1 MVVLK
6 KIILSILISQSF
18 VIADD
23 CSYYM
28 ERVKYFSD
36 REDVM
41 IQRQDW
47 CGVADALEM
56 MLNSAGSASNVCN
69 GKGKDTAQKIVK
81 KFTPDLYLAVKKCG
95 H

>member
-1 MVVLK
+1 MRLQ
-6 KIILSILISQSF
+6 KIILSLLITQSF
-18 VIADD
+18 VMADN

-47 CGVADALEM
+47 CGAADALEM
-56 MLNSAGSASNVCN
+56 MLNSAGSASNACSGMRN
-69 GKGKDTAQKIVK
+69 WKNVK
-81 KFTPDLYLAVKKCG
+81 
-95 H
+95 